1 MSIQEVIEQAQEYMQ
16 GNDVDGWLLY
26 DYRGLN
32 PIFADTVGRV
42 GHVTRP
48 VWLWIPAS
56 GAPCLLLSFVD
67 QSRFD
72 HMGLDTTL
80 FINRRDMIEKLGE
93 MVVPASRSAVLVS
106 QTEDEPA
113 ADLGDEIA
121 ELRRELGT
129 RTPRVAMEYTPE
141 GALPRV
147 SNVDGGTLELVKSL
161 GVEIVPSADLLQ
173 YATQRWNEEQFES
186 HVYAAEKL
194 SVIVQEAF
202 RYIGDR
208 IDSGVTEYDVKE
220 FINNRFLE
228 EGMIV
233 TDGPAVAVNEHA
245 SDPHF
250 DPTPENSATMK
261 RGDWVLIDLWTRLPG
276 EDDMFGDIT
285 WTAYVGSEVPDKQ
298 REVFDIVLGAR
309 DAALAEMEKAFSEG
323 RILEGWELDK
333 VARDYIEEAG
343 YGEYFNHRLGHSLG
357 REVHSN
363 AVNLDSWETHD
374 TRQLIPGVAVTI
386 EPGIYI
392 PEFGVRSE
400 IDVFMS
406 EDGPQ
411 VTTQMQRDVVL
422 IEA

>member
-1 MSIQEVIEQAQEYMQ
+1 MSIQQVIEQAQEYMQ

-56 GAPCLLLSFVD
+56 GRPRLLLSFVD

-72 HMGLDTTL
+72 HMDLDATL

-93 MVVPASRSAVLVS
+93 LVGLSSGDAVLERA
-106 QTEDEPA
+106 TENTPA
-113 ADLGDEIA
+113 GDDDAIA

-129 RTPRVAMEYTPE
+129 KRAKVAMEYTPE

-147 SNVDGGTLELVKSL
+147 SNVDGGTLELVRRL

-173 YATQRWNEEQFES
+173 YATQRWNAEQFES

-194 SVIVQEAF
+194 SVIVQEGF
-202 RYIGDR
+202 RYIGDS

-228 EGMIV
+228 EGLIV

-250 DPTPENSATMK
+250 DPTPENSATIK

-285 WTAYVGSEVPDKQ
+285 WTAYVGDDVPAKQ
-298 REVFDIVLGAR
+298 REVFDIVLGSR
-309 DAALAEMEKAFSEG
+309 DAALAEMENAFREG
-323 RILEGWELDK
+323 RVLEGWELDK

-343 YGEYFNHRLGHSLG
+343 YGEYFSHRLGHSLG

-374 TRQLIPGVAVTI
+374 TRQLIPGIAVTI

-400 IDVFMS
+400 IDVFIS

-422 IEA
+422 IGV

>member
-1 MSIQEVIEQAQEYMQ
+1 MSIQEVIEQAQEYM
-16 GNDVDGWLLY
+16 GEHDVNGWLLY

-32 PIFADTVGRV
+32 PIFADTVGSV

-48 VWLWIPAS
+48 VWLWIPVS
-56 GAPCLLLSFVD
+56 GIPRLLLSFVD

-72 HMGLDTTL
+72 HLDLDTTL
-80 FINRRDMIEKLGE
+80 FINRRDMIDKLRNDFGI
-93 MVVPASRSAVLVS
+93 S
-106 QTEDEPA
+106 
-113 ADLGDEIA
+113 G
-121 ELRRELGT
+121 
-129 RTPRVAMEYTPE
+129 RVAMEYTPE

-173 YATQRWNEEQFES
+173 YATQRWNAEQFES

-202 RYIGDR
+202 RYIGDS

-220 FINNRFLE
+220 FIRNRFLE

-250 DPTPENSATMK
+250 DPTPENSVEIE

-285 WTAYVGSEVPDKQ
+285 WTAYVGDEVPAKH
-298 REVFDIVLGAR
+298 REVFDIVLGSR
-309 DAALAEMEKAFSEG
+309 DAALAEMENAFGEG
-323 RILEGWELDK
+323 RVLEGWQLDK
-333 VARDYIEEAG
+333 VARDYIEDAG
-343 YGEYFNHRLGHSLG
+343 YGDYFNHRLGHSLG

-400 IDVFMS
+400 IDVFIS

-422 IEA
+422 IGA

>member
-1 MSIQEVIEQAQEYMQ
+1 MAIQDVIEQAQEYMAEH
-16 GNDVDGWLLY
+16 GVNGWLLY

-56 GAPCLLLSFVD
+56 GSPRLLLSFVD

-72 HMGLDTTL
+72 HLDLDTTL

-93 MVVPASRSAVLVS
+93 IVGMSSGGAVLERAS
-106 QTEDEPA
+106 GDALAGDA
-113 ADLGDEIA
+113 AAIA

-129 RTPRVAMEYTPE
+129 RRVRVAMEYTPE

-147 SNVDGGTLELVKSL
+147 SNVDGGTLELVKGL

-173 YATQRWNEEQFES
+173 YATQRWNAEQFES

-202 RYIGDR
+202 RYIGDS

-220 FINNRFLE
+220 FINNRFLD

-250 DPTPENSATMK
+250 DPTPENSVEIK

-285 WTAYVGSEVPDKQ
+285 WTAYVGSEVPAKQ
-298 REVFDIVLGAR
+298 REVFDIVLGSR
-309 DAALAEMEKAFSEG
+309 DAALAEMENAFKEG
-323 RILEGWELDK
+323 RVLEGWELDK

-374 TRQLIPGVAVTI
+374 TRQLIPGIAVTI

>member
-1 MSIQEVIEQAQEYMQ
+1 MSIQEVIGQAQEYM
-16 GNDVDGWLLY
+16 GEHDINGWLLY

-32 PIFADTVGRV
+32 PIFADTVGSV

-48 VWLWIPAS
+48 VWLWIPTS
-56 GAPCLLLSFVD
+56 GEPRLLLSFVD

-72 HMGLDTTL
+72 HLELDTTL
-80 FINRRDMIEKLGE
+80 FINRRDMIDKLGE
-93 MVVPASRSAVLVS
+93 IVGLSSDGAVLERV
-106 QTEDEPA
+106 TGDEPT
-113 ADLGDEIA
+113 GDHGDMIA

-129 RTPRVAMEYTPE
+129 RRVRVAMEYTPE
-141 GALPRV
+141 CALPRV
-147 SNVDGGTLELVKSL
+147 SNVDGGTLELVRSL
-161 GVEIVPSADLLQ
+161 GMEVVPSADLLQ
-173 YATQRWNEEQFES
+173 YATQRWNKEQLES
-186 HVYAAEKL
+186 HLFAAENL

-202 RYIGDR
+202 RYIGDSL
-208 IDSGVTEYDVKE
+208 DAGVTEYDVKK
-220 FINNRFLE
+220 FIRNRFLE

-250 DPTPENSATMK
+250 DPTPENSVRIK

-285 WTAYVGSEVPDKQ
+285 WTAYVGDDVPARH
-298 REVFDIVLGAR
+298 REVFDIVIGSR
-309 DAALAEMEKAFSEG
+309 DAALAEMEKAFDEG
-323 RILEGWELDK
+323 RILEGWQLDK
-333 VARDYIEEAG
+333 VSRDYINEAG
-343 YGEYFNHRLGHSLG
+343 YGDYFNHRLGHSLG

-374 TRQLIPGVAVTI
+374 TRQLIPGIAVTI

-400 IDVFMS
+400 IDVFIS
-406 EDGPQ
+406 EDGPL

>member
-1 MSIQEVIEQAQEYMQ
+1 MSIQEVIEQAQEYM
-16 GNDVDGWLLY
+16 GEHDVNGWLLY

-32 PIFADTVGRV
+32 PIFADTVGSV

-48 VWLWIPAS
+48 VWLWIPVS
-56 GAPCLLLSFVD
+56 GIPRLLLSFVD

-72 HMGLDTTL
+72 HLDLDTTL
-80 FINRRDMIEKLGE
+80 FINRRDMIDKLRNDFGI
-93 MVVPASRSAVLVS
+93 S
-106 QTEDEPA
+106 
-113 ADLGDEIA
+113 G
-121 ELRRELGT
+121 
-129 RTPRVAMEYTPE
+129 RVAMEYTPE

-173 YATQRWNEEQFES
+173 YATQRWNAEQFES

-202 RYIGDR
+202 RYIGDS

-220 FINNRFLE
+220 FIRNRFLE

-250 DPTPENSATMK
+250 DPTPENSVEIE

-285 WTAYVGSEVPDKQ
+285 WTAYVGDEVPAKH
-298 REVFDIVLGAR
+298 REVFDIVLGSR
-309 DAALAEMEKAFSEG
+309 DAALAEMENAFGEG
-323 RILEGWELDK
+323 RVLEGWQLDK
-333 VARDYIEEAG
+333 VARDYIEDAG
-343 YGEYFNHRLGHSLG
+343 YGDYFNHRLGHIYG
-357 REVHSN
+357 REVHSK

-400 IDVFMS
+400 IDVFIS

-422 IEA
+422 IGA

>member
-1 MSIQEVIEQAQEYMQ
+1 MSIQQTIEQAQEYM
-16 GNDVDGWLLY
+16 GENDVDGWLLY

-32 PIFADTVGRV
+32 PIFADTVGVV

-56 GAPCLLLSFVD
+56 GRPRLLLSFVD

-72 HMGLDTTL
+72 HMDLDTSL
-80 FINRRDMIEKLGE
+80 FINRRDMIHKLGN
-93 MVVPASRSAVLVS
+93 
-106 QTEDEPA
+106 
-113 ADLGDEIA
+113 
-121 ELRRELGT
+121 ELGVSG
-129 RTPRVAMEYTPE
+129 RVAMEYTPE

-173 YATQRWNEEQFES
+173 YATQRWNEEQLES
-186 HVYAAEKL
+186 HLFAAERL

-208 IDSGVTEYDVKE
+208 IDSGVTEYDVKA

-250 DPTPENSATMK
+250 DPTPENSVEIK
-261 RGDWVLIDLWTRLPG
+261 RGDWVLIDLWTRMPG

-285 WTAYVGSEVPDKQ
+285 WTAYVGSDVPAKQ
-298 REVFDIVLGAR
+298 REVFDIVLGSR
-309 DAALAEMEKAFSEG
+309 DAALAEMEKAFGEG
-323 RILEGWELDK
+323 RILEGWQLDK

-374 TRQLIPGVAVTI
+374 TRQLIPGIAVTI